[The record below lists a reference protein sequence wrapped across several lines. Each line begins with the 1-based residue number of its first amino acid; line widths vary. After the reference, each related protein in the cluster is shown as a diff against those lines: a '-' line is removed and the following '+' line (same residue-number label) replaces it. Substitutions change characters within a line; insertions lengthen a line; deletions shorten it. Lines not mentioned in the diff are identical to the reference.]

1 MNLEFLQSKWNLLVT
16 IAGAIITILAGFVD
30 IPSYAAIALGSDANY
45 ESLGKLVLA
54 IVIAIMLVP
63 CTLLNKKKHVI
74 YWGAATILLL
84 LTALF
89 IYFKSVSNKK
99 ETTVDYTSYS
109 GGYVVKGNNLLP
121 ENKVMWIE
129 IEKAKGSKLTET
141 EFFAENHDPNDSTGR
156 LTASILWPDKE
167 IESNAKKI
175 IYYYLFTLLLFA
187 LSIICAV
194 QTVYCITATGEK
206 K

>member
-84 LTALF
+84 LTACL
-89 IYFKSVSNKK
+89 
-99 ETTVDYTSYS
+99 
-109 GGYVVKGNNLLP
+109 
-121 ENKVMWIE
+121 
-129 IEKAKGSKLTET
+129 
-141 EFFAENHDPNDSTGR
+141 
-156 LTASILWPDKE
+156 SILKVLV
-167 IESNAKKI
+167 IKKRR
-175 IYYYLFTLLLFA
+175 L
-187 LSIICAV
+187 
-194 QTVYCITATGEK
+194 
-206 K
+206 